1 MTTALRIIRSIM
13 LASWVGALIFFGAVA
28 AVAFANLPDAHLA
41 GLVVRGSLVKL
52 HHFGLI
58 EGFVYLLV
66 TLALL
71 ASQRDSHPVR
81 AVELILVIVMLGL
94 TTYSQ
99 MSIMP
104 RMERD
109 RLALGGDVAKASAD
123 NPAYRHFNR
132 LHGLSVKFEGATLIL
147 GLLTIALAPIHGRED
162 FDRFA

>member
-1 MTTALRIIRSIM
+1 MTAAFRIVRSIV
-13 LASWVGALIFFGAVA
+13 LAAWVGALIFFGAVA
-28 AVAFANLPDAHLA
+28 AVAFGNLPDAHLA
-41 GLVVRGSLVKL
+41 GLVVRGALIKL

-71 ASQRDSHPVR
+71 ATQRDSHPVR
-81 AVELILVIVMLGL
+81 AIEVVLIVVMLGL

-109 RLALGGDVAKASAD
+109 RMALGGEVAKASPD
-123 NPAYRHFNR
+123 NPAYKHFER

-147 GLLTIALAPIHGRED
+147 GLLAIALAPIHGRED